1 MLHRR
6 GRRRLSARGRG
17 TGSRGSAL
25 RSPANSYRLYFPP
38 RIRYNTFNT
47 AEGEEG
53 SATDFKEICDAL
65 EERYP
70 QWAGRLR
77 MLSFREGAGFG
88 PVDNNGREILYNERL
103 MKYYTEESRRFYVA
117 QQLLHLQL
125 NHFARGRGKDRRL
138 WKTASDAVVNAM
150 LKADGFALPEDAVL
164 LPGAGDQSAEDLY
177 ALLRQQRKDTDE
189 SGRETEPMIR
199 EVRPDDKSKQAGKES
214 EAHLR
219 AIEDPGLAAIVA
231 GLAELLEPSMQ
242 LDFDW
247 FPGTT
252 IRDGVLG
259 HEFRAYPVAH
269 AEILLDT
276 SASVDA
282 ELLRAFVRGVKGLL
296 RQDAVVR
303 VGCFDTR
310 FYGFQ
315 DVVTEQDIE
324 KLELSGAG
332 GTDFHAA
339 IHAFTGDAEN
349 RIIFTDGFAEM
360 PEERCDAIWVV
371 YGNTT
376 IHPIGGRVIYSRPN
390 EEKEKHEIDFL
401 IT

>member
-1 MLHRR
+1 MEFEEI
-6 GRRRLSARGRG
+6 SA
-17 TGSRGSAL
+17 AL
-25 RSPANSYRLYFPP
+25 
-38 RIRYNTFNT
+38 
-47 AEGEEG
+47 
-53 SATDFKEICDAL
+53 C
-65 EERYP
+65 ERYP
-70 QWAGRLR
+70 QWSERIRL
-77 MLSFREGAGFG
+77 LDLREAVGVR
-88 PVDNNGREILYNERL
+88 PVDNDGRSIYYNERL
-103 MKYYTEESRRFYVA
+103 MRYYTSESRCFYIA

-125 NHFARGRGKDRRL
+125 QHAARGRGKNARV
-138 WKTASDAVVNAM
+138 WKRASDAVVNAM
-150 LKADGFALPEDAVL
+150 LKADGFELPEDAIWR
-164 LPGAGDQSAEDLY
+164 ADAADASAETMY
-177 ALLRQQRKDTDE
+177 ETLLAEGEGKSE
-189 SGRETEPMIR
+189 SEESELPLA
-199 EVRPDDKSKQAGKES
+199 VPNAPDPRSKKAGKETAAQ
-214 EAHLR
+214 ER
-219 AIEDPGLAAIVA
+219 AIDDPGLAAIIA

-247 FPGTT
+247 FPGST
-252 IRDGVLG
+252 IRDGMLR

-269 AEILLDT
+269 AEIVLDT
-276 SASVDA
+276 SASVDG

-315 DVVTEQDIE
+315 EIRSEEDIRA
-324 KLELSGAG
+324 LRLSGAG
-332 GTDFHAA
+332 GTDFSAA

-371 YGNTT
+371 YGSTV
-376 IHPIGGRVIYSRPN
+376 IHPKGGRVLYSRPT

>member
-1 MLHRR
+1 MDKKAK
-6 GRRRLSARGRG
+6 G
-17 TGSRGSAL
+17 GSAV
-25 RSPANSYRLYFPP
+25 
-38 RIRYNTFNT
+38 
-47 AEGEEG
+47 
-53 SATDFKEICDAL
+53 DFSSICDEL
-65 EERYP
+65 ERRYP
-70 QWAGRLR
+70 QWSERIRA
-77 MLSFREGAGFG
+77 LSFREALSAR
-88 PVDNNGREILYNERL
+88 PVDNDGRQILYNERL

-117 QQLLHLQL
+117 QQLFHLQFR
-125 NHFARGRGKDRRL
+125 HYGRGQGKDRLL
-138 WKTASDAVVNAM
+138 WKRAGDAVVNAM
-150 LKADGFALPEDAVL
+150 LREEGFAVPEDAVHM
-164 LPGAGDQSAEDLY
+164 PAAAGQSAEAVY
-177 ALLRQQRKDTDE
+177 ELLVQQQEQQGE
-189 SGRETEPMIR
+189 SAKETEPLIR
-199 EVRPDDKSKQAGKES
+199 EVKPDQTSKQAGKES
-214 EAHLR
+214 EAR
-219 AIEDPGLAAIVA
+219 GRSIEDPGLAAIVR

-247 FPGTT
+247 FPGST

-296 RQDAVVR
+296 RQDAVLR

-310 FYGFQ
+310 FYGYQ
-315 DVVTEQDIE
+315 DVVNETDIDR
-324 KLELSGAG
+324 LELSGSG

-371 YGNTT
+371 YGNTV
-376 IHPIGGRVIYSRPN
+376 IHPKGGRVVYSKPN